1 MTINEQIV
9 DLRKRFKLRKWL
21 VADILG
27 MSTRKYSAIENGKLE
42 PSQEVINK
50 LNKIYNTDI
59 QENYNN

>member
-27 MSTRKYSAIENGKLE
+27 ISTRKYAAIENGKLE
-42 PSQEVINK
+42 PSQEVIDK
-50 LNKIYNTDI
+50 LNTIYNTNI